1 MLASADVAVLEA
13 TRRAIAQLHAMGI
26 SYADVFSPLPEHT
39 LRDALRRLTVRVRDE
54 PLGRRELEAVSPPV
68 FGRYAMLVSTD
79 LDAAQRGFAMRHG
92 MGHVVAGHVTTVNF
106 LRAQADAMAPEERV
120 ADLFALADV
129 APFWTLGDLR
139 RARAGWRAITDTIA
153 ATIRAHTIAWPAER
167 VRDRAGLRVALYR
180 EYGE

>member
-1 MLASADVAVLEA
+1 MLAPADVAVLEA
-13 TRRAIAQLHAMGI
+13 TRRAIAQLGAMGI
-26 SYADVFSPLPEHT
+26 GYADVFSPLTEDA

-54 PLGRRELEAVSPPV
+54 PLGRQELEAVSPPV

-79 LDAAQRGFAMRHG
+79 LDDARRGFAMRHG

-106 LRAQADAMAPEERV
+106 LGARSDATSPEERV

-129 APFWTLGDLR
+129 VPFWTLGDLR
-139 RARAGWRAITDTIA
+139 RARASWRAIADRVA
-153 ATIRAHTIAWPAER
+153 ATIRGHTVDWPAER

-180 EYGE
+180 EYGA